1 MRFRQVNI
9 EIDPL
14 PWGGDFELFVLAAG
28 EMHYT
33 STRFAGQTS
42 FRVGES
48 KVHAQTE
55 FGFPWSADREHA
67 AAALSQCRRGTNEI
81 SQRINTSAI
90 EPANTVK
97 FLEVSMNAKRLVLAG
112 LALVSTLALST
123 TEIAAQP
130 STVGSGKIKH
140 VLLLS
145 IDGMHEVDFYNCA
158 HGLSGVNGGNPYCPN
173 MAGLSQTAINY
184 VNTTSSKPS
193 DSFPG
198 MAALA
203 SGGTPKSTGLYYDV
217 AYDRSLDAPA
227 ETTGTGLAAGRC
239 VPYASP
245 FGTTTDNDQGID
257 IDDTKLNGGAPG
269 AGLTEGGIASI
280 DPKKLER
287 DPQNGCA
294 PVFPWNFIRVNTAFG
309 VIHAA
314 GGYTAWIDK
323 HPSYSFV
330 GGPGGKGLDDYYSPE
345 VNSAVVPLPGVKTL
359 EGASCD
365 PVRDPV
371 GVSAWNASF
380 KNIQC
385 YDAIKV
391 YALLNEIAGKT
402 HSGAPAAVP
411 AVFGMNFQSVY
422 VGESVNEAGVAV
434 GGYKNAAAVPGAE
447 LLGEI
452 EYVDTAIGEIVNAL
466 KTSGIYNTTL
476 LIITAKHGESPIDP
490 TRYVA
495 DGTDSPATLLGDLIP
510 YSESPLNT
518 TGIGATEDDVSV
530 LWLKKGASV
539 EAAVQLLETD
549 ATEIGL
555 GEILYGPTLTPN
567 YNLGGL
573 EPGQDPRSP
582 DIIVTPNI
590 GVTYSNS
597 TSMIGDHGGF
607 AHDDTN
613 VILLL
618 ANPGFTAQ
626 TVSAETATIQV
637 APTILKALGLN
648 PAALQAVQM
657 EGTPVLAEVASQLAK

>member
-1 MRFRQVNI
+1 MKVSRFA
-9 EIDPL
+9 
-14 PWGGDFELFVLAAG
+14 LAAIALAISLASIG
-28 EMHYT
+28 GI
-33 STRFAGQTS
+33 S
-42 FRVGES
+42 
-48 KVHAQTE
+48 AQT
-55 FGFPWSADREHA
+55 
-67 AAALSQCRRGTNEI
+67 
-81 SQRINTSAI
+81 
-90 EPANTVK
+90 NTV
-97 FLEVSMNAKRLVLAG
+97 G
-112 LALVSTLALST
+112 T
-123 TEIAAQP
+123 
-130 STVGSGKIKH
+130 GKIKH

-145 IDGMHEVDFYNCA
+145 IDGMHAVDFYNCT
-158 HGLSGVNGGNPYCPN
+158 HGITGVNGGNPYCPN
-173 MAGLSQTAINY
+173 MSTLSQTAINY

-227 ETTGTGLAAGRC
+227 KTTGTGLAGGPC
-239 VPYASP
+239 VPYAVP

-280 DPKKLER
+280 DPNKLER
-287 DPQNGCA
+287 DPAQGCA
-294 PVFPWNFIRVNTAFG
+294 PVYPWNFIRVNTAFG

-345 VNSAVVPLPGVKTL
+345 VSSAVVPLPGVKTL
-359 EGASCD
+359 EGAPCD
-365 PVRDPV
+365 PVRDSI
-371 GVSAWNASF
+371 GASAWNASF
-380 KNIQC
+380 ENIQC

-402 HSGAPAAVP
+402 HSGAPAVVP
-411 AVFGMNFQSVY
+411 AIFGMNFQSVY
-422 VGESVNEAGVAV
+422 VGESVNEAGVGV
-434 GGYKNAAAVPGAE
+434 GGYKNAAALPTPY
-447 LLGEI
+447 LLQEI
-452 EYVDTAIGEIVNAL
+452 EYVDTAVGDIVAAL
-466 KTSGIYNTTL
+466 KDNGIYNSTL
-476 LIITAKHGESPIDP
+476 VIITAKHGESPIDP

-495 DGTDSPATLLGDLIP
+495 DGTNTPATLLGNMIP
-510 YSESPLNT
+510 DSESPLNT

-530 LWLKKGASV
+530 LWLKKGVNV
-539 EAAVQLLETD
+539 ETAVNLLEAD

-555 GEILYGPTLTPN
+555 GEILYGPTLAPN
-567 YNLGGL
+567 YNVGGTG
-573 EPGQDPRSP
+573 PGEDSRTP

-613 VILLL
+613 VILLV
-618 ANPGFTAQ
+618 ANPTFTAQ

-637 APTILKALGLN
+637 APTIVKVLGLD
-648 PAALQAVQM
+648 PKVLDAVKA
-657 EGTPVLAEVASQLAK
+657 EGTPVLTEVDSELRK